1 MADVLE
7 IKYPRRKL
15 FRSFLHW
22 LSRIAFVLLAELT
35 VVGVENI
42 PEDEPLF
49 IVGNHFSFIDP
60 VAFLRIFS
68 WRLEF
73 VGGAQTPHAPVITR
87 WMPKLWGYYPLY
99 RGTGSR
105 DSLRAAEQVIK
116 KGGYLGIFPEGGS
129 WAEILRPAR
138 PGTAYLA
145 TRTGARILPVGLVGL
160 NDIFPLKWGK
170 RAKIEFRIGKPFG
183 PLKATGR
190 GRERREQLDE
200 MGHDIM
206 RKIAELLPQE
216 KRGRY
221 SDDPAIRDAAKEFEA
236 YPWEDK
242 LEGEVVGEVH

>member
-1 MADVLE
+1 MADAFE

-22 LSRIAFVLLAELT
+22 LAQIVFFLITDLKI
-35 VVGVENI
+35 VGEENI

-60 VAFLRIFS
+60 VALLRIFS
-68 WRLEF
+68 WKIEF
-73 VGGAQTPHAPVITR
+73 LGGAQTPHAPKITR

-105 DSLRAAEQVIK
+105 DSLRAAEQVIQQ
-116 KGGYLGIFPEGGS
+116 GGYLGIFPEGGS

-138 PGTAYLA
+138 PGTAFLA

-160 NDIFPLKWGK
+160 NDVFPLKLGK
-170 RAKIEFRIGKPFG
+170 RAKIEFRVGKPFG

-200 MGHDIM
+200 MGHEIM
-206 RKIAELLPQE
+206 RSVAELLPQE

-221 SDDPAIRDAAKEFEA
+221 SDDADIREAAKEFEA
-236 YPWEDK
+236 YPWDDK

>member
-1 MADVLE
+1 MSEVGN
-7 IKYPRRKL
+7 IKYPRRKYW
-15 FRSFLHW
+15 RSFLHW
-22 LSRIAFVLLAELT
+22 LSRVAFWLITDLT
-35 VVGVENI
+35 IVGEENI

-68 WRLEF
+68 WPLEF
-73 VGGAQTPHAPVITR
+73 VGGAQTPHAPKITR

-105 DSLRAAEQVIK
+105 DSLRAAEQVIQ

-129 WAEILRPAR
+129 WAEVLRPAR

-160 NDIFPLKWGK
+160 NDVFPLKLGK

-183 PLKATGR
+183 PLRAEGR

-200 MGHDIM
+200 LGHEIM
-206 RKIAELLPQE
+206 RRIAELLPQE

-221 SDDPAIRDAAKEFEA
+221 SDDPAICEAAKEFEA

>member
-1 MADVLE
+1 MADVLK
-7 IKYPRRKL
+7 ITYPRRKL

-22 LSRIAFVLLAELT
+22 LSRIAFSLLADLT
-35 VVGVENI
+35 IVGEENI

-129 WAEILRPAR
+129 WEEIRRPAR

-160 NDIFPLKWGK
+160 NDIFPLKFGK

-190 GRERREQLDE
+190 GRERRAQLDE

-206 RKIAELLPQE
+206 RSVAALLPQE

-221 SDDPAIRDAAKEFEA
+221 SDDPDIREVAKEFEA